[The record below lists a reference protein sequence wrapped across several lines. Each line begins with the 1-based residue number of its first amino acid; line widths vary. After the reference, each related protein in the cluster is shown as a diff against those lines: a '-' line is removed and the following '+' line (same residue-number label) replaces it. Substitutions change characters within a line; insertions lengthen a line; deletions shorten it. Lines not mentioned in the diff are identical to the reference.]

1 MPAGKKKQS
10 YRGMDKPCRSS
21 WIGAH
26 ETFQAKEY
34 DAGASTTHQASQR
47 MGQKEQLDRPAHIL
61 KYFGIVAPLFNEVV
75 HKDAHLYCNGP

>member
-1 MPAGKKKQS
+1 LVCTDAS
-10 YRGMDKPCRSS
+10 
-21 WIGAH
+21 
-26 ETFQAKEY
+26 KEGLGIVLMQD

-75 HKDAHLYCNGP
+75 HKDVHLYCKGDLEPLSSRP